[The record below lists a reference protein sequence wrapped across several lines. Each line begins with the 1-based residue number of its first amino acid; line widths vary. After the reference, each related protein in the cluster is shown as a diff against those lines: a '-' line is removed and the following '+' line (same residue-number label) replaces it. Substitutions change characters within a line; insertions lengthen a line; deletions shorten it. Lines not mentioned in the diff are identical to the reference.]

1 MREAQQVDCSATGK
15 DMEANRPR
23 RDVIKPAVAQLQAY
37 DPYTRPGTVK
47 LDANEYPYGLPPAV
61 CESMGHALAA
71 VEIHRYPDPEAERLR
86 HAVGR
91 WIGINPER
99 VLLGNGSDEVIQ
111 MILMACGIPHGT
123 VLTPTPTFS
132 MYSIAAQVL
141 DQRPVEIPLTQEWA
155 LDIPQMLASIERE
168 QPRVI
173 FLATPNNPTANC
185 FQDDGVRTLIEAAP
199 GVIVIDEA
207 YHPFSGQTF
216 LPLLERYPHLIILR
230 TLSKIGMA
238 GLRVGILLTNPELR
252 TQINKVRAP
261 YNLNAYSQAAAE
273 IILQHWALIAPHL
286 TEIVRERERLK
297 AQLIRMPGV
306 VVFPSQANFL
316 LACFAGWGMKVW
328 EALGAQGIL
337 VRHYPESPV
346 LADCLRITVG
356 TPAENEALT
365 AALRGILRETQPLI
379 QT

>member
-1 MREAQQVDCSATGK
+1 
-15 DMEANRPR
+15 MEHRR
-23 RDVIKPAVAQLQAY
+23 TQRDVIKPAVAQLQAY
-37 DPYTRPGTVK
+37 DPHTRPGTVK

-61 CESMGHALAA
+61 RESVGKAVAA
-71 VEIHRYPDPEAERLR
+71 VEINRYPDPEAERLR

-91 WIGINPER
+91 WMGINPER

-111 MILMACGIPHGT
+111 MILMACGIPHGS

-132 MYSIAAQVL
+132 MYGIAAQVL
-141 DQRPVEIPLTQEWA
+141 DQRPVEVPLTQEWA
-155 LDIPQMLASIERE
+155 LDIPQIQAAIERE

-185 FQDDGVRTLIEAAP
+185 FQDEGVRTLIEAAP

-216 LPLLERYPHLIILR
+216 LPLLERYPQLIILR

-238 GLRVGILLTNPELR
+238 GLRVGILVTNPELR
-252 TQINKVRAP
+252 KQINKVRAP

-273 IILQHWALIAPHL
+273 VILQHWALIAPHL
-286 TEIVRERERLK
+286 TEIVGERERLK

-316 LACFAGWGMKVW
+316 LASFAGQGMKVW

-337 VRHYPESPV
+337 VRHYPESPM
-346 LADCLRITVG
+346 LGDCLRITVG
-356 TPAENEALT
+356 TPAENEALI
-365 AALRGILRETQPLI
+365 AALREILRTMQPLI